1 MPDVPRNRYVLF
13 IAIAA
18 LGCGVD
24 LMTKAL
30 IFSWPDLRGG
40 NVHWLWPGHAGFQL
54 SWNQGALGGM
64 GQGRSWLFA
73 ALSILAGCAIPLWLF
88 YWRAARDLWLTVALG
103 AVMGGLLG
111 NLYDRLGLPDKLWPG
126 RGAEVGQPVH
136 AVRDW
141 ILVQW
146 NDQWRWP
153 NFNVADSLLVVGAA
167 ALMFHA
173 MWTPTS
179 AENTRQAAS
188 NLRPPG

>member
-1 MPDVPRNRYVLF
+1 
-13 IAIAA
+13 
-18 LGCGVD
+18 
-24 LMTKAL
+24 
-30 IFSWPDLRGG
+30 
-40 NVHWLWPGHAGFQL
+40 
-54 SWNQGALGGM
+54 M
-64 GQGRSWLFA
+64 GQGRTWLFA
-73 ALSILAGCAIPLWLF
+73 ALSVLAGCAIPLWLF

-111 NLYDRLGLPDKLWPG
+111 NLYDRLGLPDRLWPG